1 MYNANSSMMEKL
13 YNSPIPQSVVSQKAK
28 SIWWIKQNLQF
39 NFLPSVYLKPSQEI
53 TEDILKSISF
63 PAFVRSCPMNPR
75 PGVIESDIARQK
87 ESFSAIFDYLSH
99 KMSKKH
105 EEMGDIVVQPFI
117 PAVAN
122 IVWTS
127 GIMVIGP
134 GHDGATNARYPT
146 IIINALA
153 PDFYKQAL
161 HDLSLPAAEIEM
173 VIDENMSVWVTQIR
187 STSLKKLS
195 IAPGPRGAF
204 PGLLSHSPLRI
215 ADYPIL
221 TIKDLSGIETLCKQI
236 KKEEKAIVYHPHG
249 SPLSHIASLCFDKNY
264 SYVTSDIRDAEWLSE
279 PTRGWVIKGRSLD
292 DSFQVDYFP
301 DDFFEG
307 IENGVKPTSPSNAR
321 KLWKTI
327 LPFHHYAQEMLGAA

>member
-87 ESFSAIFDYLSH
+87 ESFRTIFDYLSH

-146 IIINALA
+146 IIINC
-153 PDFYKQAL
+153 Q
-161 HDLSLPAAEIEM
+161 
-173 VIDENMSVWVTQIR
+173 WR
-187 STSLKKLS
+187 S
-195 IAPGPRGAF
+195 
-204 PGLLSHSPLRI
+204 
-215 ADYPIL
+215 
-221 TIKDLSGIETLCKQI
+221 
-236 KKEEKAIVYHPHG
+236 
-249 SPLSHIASLCFDKNY
+249 KN
-264 SYVTSDIRDAEWLSE
+264 
-279 PTRGWVIKGRSLD
+279 VIKLA
-292 DSFQVDYFP
+292 V
-301 DDFFEG
+301 
-307 IENGVKPTSPSNAR
+307 
-321 KLWKTI
+321 
-327 LPFHHYAQEMLGAA
+327 